1 MDGNTLKV
9 AGVLADSTR
18 YSIYRYITKLNQA
31 VNVLEIADEFS
42 IHPNV
47 ARLHLNK
54 LEEVKLLASCTD
66 KSGRN
71 GRPCRIY
78 SLSTEEVTLQFPA
91 KNHRTFGVI
100 ALDALHT
107 FGKEGRETF
116 YNMGR
121 IHGREAALQKLT
133 QEGISFVDEL
143 SLEQKIKSI
152 AEILKTSD
160 FSPKIELRDENSVS
174 LYINS
179 CLFIRSNDQE
189 KNAMICEMHNN
200 IVRGIFETFFG
211 EIDLLRDIDDT
222 SINGNKGCCQFFVI
236 LLPIK

>member
-18 YSIYRYITKLNQA
+18 FSIYRYITELNQP
-31 VNVLEIADEFS
+31 VNVVEIADEFS

-54 LEEVKLLASCTD
+54 LEEVKLLDSCSD

-78 SLSTEEVTLQFPA
+78 SPSSEEVTLQFPA
-91 KNHRTFGVI
+91 KNYRIFGMI
-100 ALDALHT
+100 ALEALQT
-107 FGKEGRETF
+107 FGKDGREVF

-121 IHGREAALQKLT
+121 IYGRESALQKLT
-133 QEGISFVDEL
+133 SEGVSFVDEL
-143 SLEQKIKSI
+143 SLEQKIRSI
-152 AEILKTSD
+152 TDILKKD
-160 FSPKIELRDENSVS
+160 GISPQIEIRDENSVS
-174 LYINS
+174 FSLNS

-200 IVRGIFETFFG
+200 IFRGIFEIFFS
-211 EIDLLRDIDDT
+211 EIDLLRDVDDT
-222 SINGNKGCCQFFVI
+222 GKSCCQFFVV